1 MIRVL
6 VVEDQ
11 VLIRGGLVALI
22 KTAPELSVVGDAS
35 DGEQAVELAASTNP
49 DVVLM
54 DLRMPGVDGIE
65 ATRRILAA
73 AGETPPRVL
82 VLTTY
87 DHDEYVYR
95 ALLAG
100 ASGYLLKD
108 TTPERLL
115 NAITTVAYG
124 GMLFDPTV
132 VRSLIDAYAPTPS
145 QNPAQLRTLTS
156 RETEILRLIA
166 HGLSNGDISDRLEI
180 TDATVK
186 THVNRVLAKLGL
198 ASRAEA
204 VILAY
209 EAGLVVPRRSRGEA
223 PDA

>member
-1 MIRVL
+1 ML